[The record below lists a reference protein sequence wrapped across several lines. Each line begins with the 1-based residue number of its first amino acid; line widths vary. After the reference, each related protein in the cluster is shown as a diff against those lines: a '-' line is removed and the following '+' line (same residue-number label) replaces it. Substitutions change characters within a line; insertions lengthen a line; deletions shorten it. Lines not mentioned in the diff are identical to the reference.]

1 MSEFYYASP
10 NDSQRRSSRRS
21 LAGRLFDF
29 VMVIISIVVMVVVLL
44 SYLAP
49 IVSPHRMWILS
60 LLGLGAP
67 FSYAAM
73 VLLILYWVI
82 RWRWKYA
89 LPLILVALLGV
100 GKVSR
105 YYRITPVQDHAAQVD
120 PSKLS
125 EKELRK
131 WEEERRRAERGT
143 FLVMTYNI
151 GNFKPYY
158 GIDQNPQ
165 HAVATGAAVIDSLS
179 PDIICLQEF
188 QSTPACPREM
198 FDTMLTSRNYRGL
211 VSLRLTTHPKQ
222 GHGVGNAIYTRYK
235 IVRSGV
241 IDNATELDSTACI
254 AQWADLMI
262 GDDTVRVINNHL
274 RTTMITYDDQEYL
287 VSGDFIEDGS
297 GEREGK
303 LRSIAD
309 RFQLNSQIRADQAD
323 TISRFVAAS
332 PYRVIVCGDFN
343 DGAMSY
349 AYRKIGRN
357 LDDTFVEAARGKT
370 NTYRGFFNLLRI
382 DFIMVDPR
390 LEVVSYSSPRMG
402 VSDHYPVLSRLKFR
416 RD

>member
-1 MSEFYYASP
+1 MSDYYYSSP
-10 NDSQRRSSRRS
+10 HESSTGRKSRRRS
-21 LAGRLFDF
+21 LSGRLFDF
-29 VMVIISIVVMVVVLL
+29 VMVIISIVVSILVLL
-44 SYLAP
+44 TLLAP
-49 IVSPHRMWILS
+49 VVNPHRMWILS

-67 FSYAAM
+67 LIYAT
-73 VLLILYWVI
+73 LIILILYWII
-82 RWRWKYA
+82 RWRWKYIVPMA
-89 LPLILVALLGV
+89 LVALLGV

-105 YYRITPVQDHAAQVD
+105 YYRITPVQDHSAQQT
-120 PSKLS
+120 PA
-125 EKELRK
+125 
-131 WEEERRRAERGT
+131 ERQRAERGT
-143 FLVMTYNI
+143 FSVMTYNI
-151 GNFKPYY
+151 GNFKPYF
-158 GIDQNPQ
+158 GIDKDPVR
-165 HAVATGAAVIDSLS
+165 AVATGAEVIDSLS

-198 FDTMLTSRNYRGL
+198 FDTLLKSRKYRGV

-262 GDDTVRVINNHL
+262 GDDTVRVVNNHL
-274 RTTMITYDDQEYL
+274 RTTMITQNDQEYL

-297 GEREGK
+297 MEREDK

-323 TISRFVAAS
+323 TISRFVASS

-349 AYRKIGRN
+349 AYRRIGRKM
-357 LDDTFVEAARGKT
+357 DDTFVEAARGKT

-382 DFIMVDPR
+382 DFIFVDR
-390 LEVVSYSSPRMG
+390 RFEVLSYSSPRLG
-402 VSDHYPVLSRLKFR
+402 VSDHYPVVSRLKIR

>member
-1 MSEFYYASP
+1 MSDYYYSSP
-10 NDSQRRSSRRS
+10 HESSTGRKNRRRS
-21 LAGRLFDF
+21 LSGRLFDF
-29 VMVIISIVVMVVVLL
+29 VMVIISIVVSVLVLL
-44 SYLAP
+44 TLLAP
-49 IVSPHRMWILS
+49 VVNPHRMWILS
-60 LLGLGAP
+60 LLALGAP
-67 FSYAAM
+67 LIYATLI
-73 VLLILYWVI
+73 LLILYWII
-82 RWRWKYA
+82 RWRWKYIVPMA
-89 LPLILVALLGV
+89 LVALLGV

-105 YYRITPVQDHAAQVD
+105 YYRITPVQDHSAQQTAA
-120 PSKLS
+120 
-125 EKELRK
+125 
-131 WEEERRRAERGT
+131 ERQRAERGT
-143 FLVMTYNI
+143 FSVMTYNI
-151 GNFKPYY
+151 GNFKPYF
-158 GIDQNPQ
+158 GIDKDPVR
-165 HAVATGAAVIDSLS
+165 AVATGAEVIDSLS

-198 FDTMLTSRNYRGL
+198 FDTLLTSRKYRGV

-262 GDDTVRVINNHL
+262 GDDTVRVVNNHL
-274 RTTMITYDDQEYL
+274 RTTMITQNDQEYL

-297 GEREGK
+297 MEREDK

-349 AYRKIGRN
+349 TYRRIGRKM
-357 LDDTFVEAARGKT
+357 DDTFVEAARGKT

-382 DFIMVDPR
+382 DFIFVDR
-390 LEVVSYSSPRMG
+390 RFEVLSYSSPRLG
-402 VSDHYPVLSRLKFR
+402 VSDHYPVVSRLKIR

>member
-1 MSEFYYASP
+1 MSDYYYSSP
-10 NDSQRRSSRRS
+10 HESSTGRKNRRRS
-21 LAGRLFDF
+21 LSGRLFDF
-29 VMVIISIVVMVVVLL
+29 VMVIISIVVSVLVLL
-44 SYLAP
+44 TLLAP
-49 IVSPHRMWILS
+49 VVNPHRMWILS
-60 LLGLGAP
+60 LLALGAP
-67 FSYAAM
+67 LIYATLI
-73 VLLILYWVI
+73 LLILYWII
-82 RWRWKYA
+82 RWRWKYIVPMA
-89 LPLILVALLGV
+89 LVALLGV

-105 YYRITPVQDHAAQVD
+105 YYRITPVQDHSAQQTAA
-120 PSKLS
+120 
-125 EKELRK
+125 
-131 WEEERRRAERGT
+131 ERQRAERGT
-143 FLVMTYNI
+143 FSVMTYNI
-151 GNFKPYY
+151 GNFKPYF
-158 GIDQNPQ
+158 GIDKDPVR
-165 HAVATGAAVIDSLS
+165 AVATGAEVIDSLA

-198 FDTMLTSRNYRGL
+198 FDTLLTSRKYRGV

-235 IVRSGV
+235 IIRSGV
-241 IDNATELDSTACI
+241 INNATELDSTACI

-262 GDDTVRVINNHL
+262 GDDTVRVVNNHL
-274 RTTMITYDDQEYL
+274 RTTMITQNDQEYL

-297 GEREGK
+297 MEREDK

-349 AYRKIGRN
+349 TYRRIGRKM
-357 LDDTFVEAARGKT
+357 DDTFVEAARGKT

-382 DFIMVDPR
+382 DFIFVDR
-390 LEVVSYSSPRMG
+390 RFEVLSYSSPRLG
-402 VSDHYPVLSRLKFR
+402 VSDHYPVVSRLKIR

>member
-1 MSEFYYASP
+1 MSDYYYSSP
-10 NDSQRRSSRRS
+10 HESSTGRKNRRRS
-21 LAGRLFDF
+21 LSGRLFDF
-29 VMVIISIVVMVVVLL
+29 VMVIISIVVSVLVLL
-44 SYLAP
+44 TLLAP
-49 IVSPHRMWILS
+49 VVNPHRMWILS
-60 LLGLGAP
+60 LLALGAP
-67 FSYAAM
+67 LIYATLI
-73 VLLILYWVI
+73 LLILYWII
-82 RWRWKYA
+82 RWRWKYIVPMA
-89 LPLILVALLGV
+89 LVALLGV

-105 YYRITPVQDHAAQVD
+105 YYRITPVQDHSAQQT
-120 PSKLS
+120 PA
-125 EKELRK
+125 
-131 WEEERRRAERGT
+131 ERQRAERGT
-143 FLVMTYNI
+143 FSVMTYNI
-151 GNFKPYY
+151 GNFKPYF
-158 GIDQNPQ
+158 GIDKDPVR
-165 HAVATGAAVIDSLS
+165 AVATGAEVIDSLA

-198 FDTMLTSRNYRGL
+198 FDTLLTSRKYRGV

-235 IVRSGV
+235 IIRSGV

-262 GDDTVRVINNHL
+262 GDDTVRVVNNHL
-274 RTTMITYDDQEYL
+274 RTTMITQNDQEYL

-297 GEREGK
+297 MEREDK

-349 AYRKIGRN
+349 TYRRIGRKM
-357 LDDTFVEAARGKT
+357 DDTFVEAARGKT

-382 DFIMVDPR
+382 DFIFVDR
-390 LEVVSYSSPRMG
+390 RFEVLSYSSPRLG
-402 VSDHYPVLSRLKFR
+402 VSDHYPVVSRLKIR

>member
-1 MSEFYYASP
+1 MSDYYYSSP
-10 NDSQRRSSRRS
+10 HESSTGRKSRRRS
-21 LAGRLFDF
+21 LSGRLFDF
-29 VMVIISIVVMVVVLL
+29 VMVIISIVVSILVLL
-44 SYLAP
+44 TLLAP
-49 IVSPHRMWILS
+49 VVNPHRMWILS

-67 FSYAAM
+67 LIYAT
-73 VLLILYWVI
+73 LIILILYWII
-82 RWRWKYA
+82 RWRWKYIVPMA
-89 LPLILVALLGV
+89 LVALLGV

-105 YYRITPVQDHAAQVD
+105 YYRITPVQDHSAQQT
-120 PSKLS
+120 PA
-125 EKELRK
+125 
-131 WEEERRRAERGT
+131 ERQRAERGT
-143 FLVMTYNI
+143 FSVMTYNI
-151 GNFKPYY
+151 GNFKPYF
-158 GIDQNPQ
+158 GIDKDPVR
-165 HAVATGAAVIDSLS
+165 AVATGAEVIDSLA

-198 FDTMLTSRNYRGL
+198 FDTLLTSRKYRGV

-235 IVRSGV
+235 IIRSGV

-262 GDDTVRVINNHL
+262 GDDTVRVVNNHL
-274 RTTMITYDDQEYL
+274 RTTMITQNDQEYL

-297 GEREGK
+297 MEREDK

-323 TISRFVAAS
+323 TISRFVASS

-349 AYRKIGRN
+349 AYRRIGRKM
-357 LDDTFVEAARGKT
+357 DDTFVEAARGKT

-382 DFIMVDPR
+382 DFIFVDR
-390 LEVVSYSSPRMG
+390 RFEVLSYSSPRLG
-402 VSDHYPVLSRLKFR
+402 VSDHYPVVSRLKIR

>member
-1 MSEFYYASP
+1 MSDYYYSSP
-10 NDSQRRSSRRS
+10 HESSTGRKNRRRS
-21 LAGRLFDF
+21 LSGRLFDF
-29 VMVIISIVVMVVVLL
+29 VMVIISIVVSVLVLL
-44 SYLAP
+44 TLLAP
-49 IVSPHRMWILS
+49 VVNPHRMWILS
-60 LLGLGAP
+60 LLALGAP
-67 FSYAAM
+67 LIYATLI
-73 VLLILYWVI
+73 LLILYWVI
-82 RWRWKYA
+82 RWRWKYIVPMA
-89 LPLILVALLGV
+89 LVALLGV

-105 YYRITPVQDHAAQVD
+105 YYRITPVQDHSAQQTAA
-120 PSKLS
+120 
-125 EKELRK
+125 
-131 WEEERRRAERGT
+131 ERQRAERGT
-143 FLVMTYNI
+143 FSVMTYNI
-151 GNFKPYY
+151 GNFKPYF
-158 GIDQNPQ
+158 GIDKDPVR
-165 HAVATGAAVIDSLS
+165 AVAKGAEVIDSLA

-198 FDTMLTSRNYRGL
+198 FDTLLTSRKYRGV

-241 IDNATELDSTACI
+241 INNATELDSTACI

-262 GDDTVRVINNHL
+262 GDDTVRVVNNHL
-274 RTTMITYDDQEYL
+274 RTTMITQNDQEYL

-297 GEREGK
+297 MEREDK

-349 AYRKIGRN
+349 TYRRIGRKM
-357 LDDTFVEAARGKT
+357 DDTFVEAARGKT

-382 DFIMVDPR
+382 DFIFVDR
-390 LEVVSYSSPRMG
+390 RFEVLSYSSPRLG
-402 VSDHYPVLSRLKFR
+402 VSDHYPVVSRLKIR

>member
-1 MSEFYYASP
+1 MSDYYYSSP
-10 NDSQRRSSRRS
+10 HESSTGRKSRRRS
-21 LAGRLFDF
+21 LSGRLFDF
-29 VMVIISIVVMVVVLL
+29 VMVIISIVVSILVLL
-44 SYLAP
+44 TLLAP
-49 IVSPHRMWILS
+49 VVNPHRMWILS

-67 FSYAAM
+67 LIYAT
-73 VLLILYWVI
+73 LIILILYWII
-82 RWRWKYA
+82 RWRWKYIVPMA
-89 LPLILVALLGV
+89 LVALLGV

-105 YYRITPVQDHAAQVD
+105 YYRITPVQDHSAQQT
-120 PSKLS
+120 PA
-125 EKELRK
+125 
-131 WEEERRRAERGT
+131 ERQRAERGT
-143 FLVMTYNI
+143 FSVMTYNI
-151 GNFKPYY
+151 GNFKPYF
-158 GIDQNPQ
+158 GIDKDPVR
-165 HAVATGAAVIDSLS
+165 AVATGAEVIDSLA

-198 FDTMLTSRNYRGL
+198 FDTLLKSRKYRGV

-262 GDDTVRVINNHL
+262 GDDTVRVVNNHL
-274 RTTMITYDDQEYL
+274 RTTMITQNDQEYL

-297 GEREGK
+297 MEREDK

-323 TISRFVAAS
+323 TISRFVASS

-349 AYRKIGRN
+349 AYRRIGRKM
-357 LDDTFVEAARGKT
+357 DDTFVEAARGKT

-382 DFIMVDPR
+382 DFIFVDR
-390 LEVVSYSSPRMG
+390 RFEVLSYSSPRLG
-402 VSDHYPVLSRLKFR
+402 VSDHYPVVSRLKIR

>member
-1 MSEFYYASP
+1 MSDYYYSSP
-10 NDSQRRSSRRS
+10 HESSTGRKNRRRS
-21 LAGRLFDF
+21 LSGRLFDF
-29 VMVIISIVVMVVVLL
+29 VMVIISIVVSVLVLL
-44 SYLAP
+44 TLLAP
-49 IVSPHRMWILS
+49 VVNPHRMWILS
-60 LLGLGAP
+60 LLALGAP
-67 FSYAAM
+67 LIYATLI
-73 VLLILYWVI
+73 LLILYWII
-82 RWRWKYA
+82 RWRWKYIVPMA
-89 LPLILVALLGV
+89 LVALLGV

-105 YYRITPVQDHAAQVD
+105 YYRITPVQDHSAQQTAA
-120 PSKLS
+120 
-125 EKELRK
+125 
-131 WEEERRRAERGT
+131 ERQRAERGT
-143 FLVMTYNI
+143 FSVMTYNI
-151 GNFKPYY
+151 GNFKPYF
-158 GIDQNPQ
+158 GIDKDPVR
-165 HAVATGAAVIDSLS
+165 AVATGAEVIDSLA

-198 FDTMLTSRNYRGL
+198 FDTLLTSRKYRGV

-241 IDNATELDSTACI
+241 INNATELDSTACI

-262 GDDTVRVINNHL
+262 GDDTVRVVNNHL
-274 RTTMITYDDQEYL
+274 RTTMITQNDQEYL

-297 GEREGK
+297 MEREDK

-349 AYRKIGRN
+349 TYRRIGRKM
-357 LDDTFVEAARGKT
+357 DDTFVEAARGKT

-382 DFIMVDPR
+382 DFIFVDR
-390 LEVVSYSSPRMG
+390 RFEVLSYSSPRLG
-402 VSDHYPVLSRLKFR
+402 VSDHYPVVSRLKIR

>member
-1 MSEFYYASP
+1 MSDYYYSSP
-10 NDSQRRSSRRS
+10 HESSTGRKNRRRS
-21 LAGRLFDF
+21 LSGRLFDF
-29 VMVIISIVVMVVVLL
+29 VMVIISIVVSVLVLL
-44 SYLAP
+44 TLLAP
-49 IVSPHRMWILS
+49 VVNPHRMWILS
-60 LLGLGAP
+60 LLALGAP
-67 FSYAAM
+67 LIYATLI
-73 VLLILYWVI
+73 LLILYWII
-82 RWRWKYA
+82 RWRWKYIVPMA
-89 LPLILVALLGV
+89 LVALLGV

-105 YYRITPVQDHAAQVD
+105 YYRITPVQDHSAQQT
-120 PSKLS
+120 PA
-125 EKELRK
+125 
-131 WEEERRRAERGT
+131 ERQRAERGT
-143 FLVMTYNI
+143 FSVMTYNI
-151 GNFKPYY
+151 GNFKPYF
-158 GIDQNPQ
+158 GIDKDPVR
-165 HAVATGAAVIDSLS
+165 AVATGAEVIDSLA

-198 FDTMLTSRNYRGL
+198 FDTLLTSRKYRGV

-235 IVRSGV
+235 IIRSGV
-241 IDNATELDSTACI
+241 INNATELDSTACI

-262 GDDTVRVINNHL
+262 GDDTVRVVNNHL
-274 RTTMITYDDQEYL
+274 RTTMITQNDQEYL

-297 GEREGK
+297 MEREDK

-349 AYRKIGRN
+349 TYRRIGRKM
-357 LDDTFVEAARGKT
+357 DDTFVEAARGKT

-382 DFIMVDPR
+382 DFIFVDR
-390 LEVVSYSSPRMG
+390 RFEVLSYSSPRLG
-402 VSDHYPVLSRLKFR
+402 VSDHYPVVSRLKIR

>member
-1 MSEFYYASP
+1 MSDYYYSSP
-10 NDSQRRSSRRS
+10 HESSTGRKNRRRS
-21 LAGRLFDF
+21 LSGRLFDF
-29 VMVIISIVVMVVVLL
+29 VMVIISIVVSVLVLL
-44 SYLAP
+44 TLLAP
-49 IVSPHRMWILS
+49 VVNPHRMWILS
-60 LLGLGAP
+60 LLALGAP
-67 FSYAAM
+67 LIYATLI
-73 VLLILYWVI
+73 LLILYWII
-82 RWRWKYA
+82 RWRWKYIVPMA
-89 LPLILVALLGV
+89 LVALLGV

-105 YYRITPVQDHAAQVD
+105 YYRITPVQDHSAQQTAA
-120 PSKLS
+120 
-125 EKELRK
+125 
-131 WEEERRRAERGT
+131 ERQRAERGT
-143 FLVMTYNI
+143 FSVMTYNI
-151 GNFKPYY
+151 GNFKPYF
-158 GIDQNPQ
+158 GIDKDPVR
-165 HAVATGAAVIDSLS
+165 AVATGAEVIDSLA

-198 FDTMLTSRNYRGL
+198 FDTLLTSRKYRGV

-235 IVRSGV
+235 IIRSGV

-262 GDDTVRVINNHL
+262 GDDTVRVVNNHL
-274 RTTMITYDDQEYL
+274 RTTMITQNDQEYL

-297 GEREGK
+297 MEREDK

-349 AYRKIGRN
+349 TYRRIGRKM
-357 LDDTFVEAARGKT
+357 DDTFVEAARGKT

-382 DFIMVDPR
+382 DFIFVDR
-390 LEVVSYSSPRMG
+390 RFEVLSYSSPRLG
-402 VSDHYPVLSRLKFR
+402 VSDHYPVVSRLKIR

>member
-1 MSEFYYASP
+1 MSDYYYSSP
-10 NDSQRRSSRRS
+10 HESSTGRKNRRRS
-21 LAGRLFDF
+21 LSGRLFDF
-29 VMVIISIVVMVVVLL
+29 VMVIISIVVSVLVLL
-44 SYLAP
+44 TLLAP
-49 IVSPHRMWILS
+49 VVNPHRMWILS
-60 LLGLGAP
+60 LLALGAP
-67 FSYAAM
+67 LIYATLI
-73 VLLILYWVI
+73 LLILYWII
-82 RWRWKYA
+82 RWRWKYIVPMA
-89 LPLILVALLGV
+89 LVALLGV

-105 YYRITPVQDHAAQVD
+105 YYRITPVQDHSAQQTAA
-120 PSKLS
+120 
-125 EKELRK
+125 
-131 WEEERRRAERGT
+131 ERQRAERGT
-143 FLVMTYNI
+143 FSVMTYNI
-151 GNFKPYY
+151 GNFKPYF
-158 GIDQNPQ
+158 GIDKDPVR
-165 HAVATGAAVIDSLS
+165 AVATGAELIDSLA

-198 FDTMLTSRNYRGL
+198 FDTLLTSRKYRGV

-235 IVRSGV
+235 IIRSGV

-262 GDDTVRVINNHL
+262 GDDTVRVVNNHL
-274 RTTMITYDDQEYL
+274 RTTMITQNDQEYL

-297 GEREGK
+297 MEREDK

-349 AYRKIGRN
+349 TYRRIGRKM
-357 LDDTFVEAARGKT
+357 DDTFVEAARGKT

-382 DFIMVDPR
+382 DFIFVDR
-390 LEVVSYSSPRMG
+390 RFEVLSYSSPRLG
-402 VSDHYPVLSRLKFR
+402 VSDHYPVVSRLKIR

>member
-1 MSEFYYASP
+1 MSDYYYSSP
-10 NDSQRRSSRRS
+10 HESSTGRKSRRRS
-21 LAGRLFDF
+21 LSGRLFDF
-29 VMVIISIVVMVVVLL
+29 VMVIISIVVSILVLL
-44 SYLAP
+44 TLLAP
-49 IVSPHRMWILS
+49 VVNPHRMWILS

-67 FSYAAM
+67 LIYAT
-73 VLLILYWVI
+73 LIILILYWII
-82 RWRWKYA
+82 RWRWKYIVPMA
-89 LPLILVALLGV
+89 LVALLGV

-105 YYRITPVQDHAAQVD
+105 YYRITPVQDHSAQQT
-120 PSKLS
+120 PA
-125 EKELRK
+125 
-131 WEEERRRAERGT
+131 ERQRAERGT
-143 FLVMTYNI
+143 FSVMTYNI
-151 GNFKPYY
+151 GNFKPYF
-158 GIDQNPQ
+158 GIDKDPVR
-165 HAVATGAAVIDSLS
+165 AVATGAEVIDSLA

-198 FDTMLTSRNYRGL
+198 FDTMLTSRKYRGV

-235 IVRSGV
+235 IIRSGV

-262 GDDTVRVINNHL
+262 GDDTVRVVNNHL
-274 RTTMITYDDQEYL
+274 RTTMITQNDQEYL

-297 GEREGK
+297 MEREDK

-349 AYRKIGRN
+349 AYRKIGRKM
-357 LDDTFVEAARGKT
+357 DDTFVEAARGKT

-382 DFIMVDPR
+382 DFIFVDR
-390 LEVVSYSSPRMG
+390 RFEVLSYSSPRLG
-402 VSDHYPVLSRLKFR
+402 VSDHYPVVSRLKIR

>member
-1 MSEFYYASP
+1 MSDYYYSSP
-10 NDSQRRSSRRS
+10 HESSTGRKNRRRS
-21 LAGRLFDF
+21 LSGRLFDF
-29 VMVIISIVVMVVVLL
+29 VMVIISIVVSVLVLL
-44 SYLAP
+44 TLLAP
-49 IVSPHRMWILS
+49 VVNPHRMWILS

-67 FSYAAM
+67 LTYA
-73 VLLILYWVI
+73 VLIILILYWVI
-82 RWRWKYA
+82 RWRWKYIVPMA
-89 LPLILVALLGV
+89 LVALLGV

-105 YYRITPVQDHAAQVD
+105 YYRITPVQDHSAQQTAA
-120 PSKLS
+120 
-125 EKELRK
+125 
-131 WEEERRRAERGT
+131 ERQRAERGT
-143 FLVMTYNI
+143 FSVMTYNI
-151 GNFKPYY
+151 GNFKPYF
-158 GIDQNPQ
+158 GIDKDPVR
-165 HAVATGAAVIDSLS
+165 AVATGAEVIDSLS

-198 FDTMLTSRNYRGL
+198 FDTLLTSRKYRGV

-241 IDNATELDSTACI
+241 INNATELDSTACI

-262 GDDTVRVINNHL
+262 GDDTVRVVNNHL
-274 RTTMITYDDQEYL
+274 RTTMITQNDQEYL

-297 GEREGK
+297 MEREDK

-349 AYRKIGRN
+349 TYRRIGRKM
-357 LDDTFVEAARGKT
+357 DDTFVEAARGKT

-382 DFIMVDPR
+382 DFIFVDR
-390 LEVVSYSSPRMG
+390 RFEVLSYSSPRLG
-402 VSDHYPVLSRLKFR
+402 VSDHYPVVSRLKIR

>member
-1 MSEFYYASP
+1 MSDYYYSSP
-10 NDSQRRSSRRS
+10 HESSTGRKNRRRS
-21 LAGRLFDF
+21 LSGRLFDF
-29 VMVIISIVVMVVVLL
+29 VMVIISIVVSVLVLL
-44 SYLAP
+44 TLLAP
-49 IVSPHRMWILS
+49 VVNPHRMWILS
-60 LLGLGAP
+60 LLALGAP
-67 FSYAAM
+67 LIYATLI
-73 VLLILYWVI
+73 LLILYWII
-82 RWRWKYA
+82 RWRWKYIVPMA
-89 LPLILVALLGV
+89 LVALLGV

-105 YYRITPVQDHAAQVD
+105 YYRITPVQDHSAQQTAA
-120 PSKLS
+120 
-125 EKELRK
+125 
-131 WEEERRRAERGT
+131 ERQRAERGT
-143 FLVMTYNI
+143 FSVMTYNI
-151 GNFKPYY
+151 GNFKPYF
-158 GIDQNPQ
+158 GIDKDPVR
-165 HAVATGAAVIDSLS
+165 AVATGAEVIDSLA

-198 FDTMLTSRNYRGL
+198 FDTLLTSRKYRGV

-235 IVRSGV
+235 IIRSGV

-262 GDDTVRVINNHL
+262 GDDTVRVVNNHL
-274 RTTMITYDDQEYL
+274 RTTMITQNDQEYL

-297 GEREGK
+297 MEREDK

-323 TISRFVAAS
+323 RISRFVAAS

-349 AYRKIGRN
+349 TYRRIGRKM
-357 LDDTFVEAARGKT
+357 DDTFVEAARGKI

-382 DFIMVDPR
+382 DFIFVDR
-390 LEVVSYSSPRMG
+390 RFEVLSYSSPRLG
-402 VSDHYPVLSRLKFR
+402 VSDHYPVVSRLKIR

>member
-1 MSEFYYASP
+1 MSDYYYSSP
-10 NDSQRRSSRRS
+10 HESSTGRKNRRRS
-21 LAGRLFDF
+21 LSGRLFDF
-29 VMVIISIVVMVVVLL
+29 VMVIISIVVSVLVLL
-44 SYLAP
+44 TLLAP
-49 IVSPHRMWILS
+49 VVNPHRMWILS
-60 LLGLGAP
+60 LLALGAP
-67 FSYAAM
+67 LIYATLI
-73 VLLILYWVI
+73 LLILYWVI
-82 RWRWKYA
+82 RWRWKYIVPMA
-89 LPLILVALLGV
+89 LVALLGV

-105 YYRITPVQDHAAQVD
+105 YYRITPVQDHSAQQTAA
-120 PSKLS
+120 
-125 EKELRK
+125 
-131 WEEERRRAERGT
+131 ERQRAERGT
-143 FLVMTYNI
+143 FSVMTYNI
-151 GNFKPYY
+151 GNFKPYF
-158 GIDQNPQ
+158 GIDKDPVR
-165 HAVATGAAVIDSLS
+165 AVATGAEVIDSLA

-198 FDTMLTSRNYRGL
+198 FDTLLTSRKYRGV

-235 IVRSGV
+235 IIRSGV
-241 IDNATELDSTACI
+241 INNATELDSTACI

-262 GDDTVRVINNHL
+262 GDDTVRVVNNHL
-274 RTTMITYDDQEYL
+274 RTTMITQNDQEYL

-297 GEREGK
+297 MEREDK

-349 AYRKIGRN
+349 TYRRIGRKM
-357 LDDTFVEAARGKT
+357 DDTFVEAARGKT

-382 DFIMVDPR
+382 DFIFVDR
-390 LEVVSYSSPRMG
+390 RFEVLSYSSPRLG
-402 VSDHYPVLSRLKFR
+402 VSDHYPVVSRLKIR

>member
-1 MSEFYYASP
+1 MSDYYYSSP
-10 NDSQRRSSRRS
+10 HESSTGRKNRRRS
-21 LAGRLFDF
+21 LSGRLFDF
-29 VMVIISIVVMVVVLL
+29 VMVIISIVVSVLVLL
-44 SYLAP
+44 TLLAP
-49 IVSPHRMWILS
+49 VVNPHRMWILS
-60 LLGLGAP
+60 LLALGAP
-67 FSYAAM
+67 LIYATLI
-73 VLLILYWVI
+73 LLILYWII
-82 RWRWKYA
+82 RWRWKYIVPMA
-89 LPLILVALLGV
+89 LVALLGV

-105 YYRITPVQDHAAQVD
+105 YYRITPVQDHSAQQTAA
-120 PSKLS
+120 
-125 EKELRK
+125 
-131 WEEERRRAERGT
+131 ERQRAERGT
-143 FLVMTYNI
+143 FSVMTYNI
-151 GNFKPYY
+151 GNFKPYF
-158 GIDQNPQ
+158 GIDKDPVR
-165 HAVATGAAVIDSLS
+165 AVATGAEVIDSLA

-198 FDTMLTSRNYRGL
+198 FDTLLTSRKYRGV

-235 IVRSGV
+235 IIRSGV

-262 GDDTVRVINNHL
+262 GDDTVRVVNNHL
-274 RTTMITYDDQEYL
+274 RTTMITQNDQEYL

-297 GEREGK
+297 MEREDK

-323 TISRFVAAS
+323 RISRFVAAS

-349 AYRKIGRN
+349 TYRRIGRKM
-357 LDDTFVEAARGKT
+357 DDTFVEAARGKT

-382 DFIMVDPR
+382 DFIFVDR
-390 LEVVSYSSPRMG
+390 RFEVLSYSSPRLG
-402 VSDHYPVLSRLKFR
+402 VSDHYPVVSRLKIR

>member
-1 MSEFYYASP
+1 MSDYYYSSP
-10 NDSQRRSSRRS
+10 HESSTGRKNRRRS
-21 LAGRLFDF
+21 LSGRLFDF
-29 VMVIISIVVMVVVLL
+29 VMVIISIVVSVLVL
-44 SYLAP
+44 MTLLAP
-49 IVSPHRMWILS
+49 VVNPHRMWILS
-60 LLGLGAP
+60 LLALGAP
-67 FSYAAM
+67 LIYATLI
-73 VLLILYWVI
+73 LLILYWII
-82 RWRWKYA
+82 RWRWKYIVPMA
-89 LPLILVALLGV
+89 LVALLGV

-105 YYRITPVQDHAAQVD
+105 YYRITPVQDHSAQQT
-120 PSKLS
+120 PA
-125 EKELRK
+125 
-131 WEEERRRAERGT
+131 ERQRAERGT
-143 FLVMTYNI
+143 FSVMTYNI
-151 GNFKPYY
+151 GNFKPYF
-158 GIDQNPQ
+158 GIDKDPVR
-165 HAVATGAAVIDSLS
+165 AVATGAEVIDSLA

-198 FDTMLTSRNYRGL
+198 FDTLLTSRKYRGV

-235 IVRSGV
+235 IIRSGV

-262 GDDTVRVINNHL
+262 GDDTVRVVNNHL
-274 RTTMITYDDQEYL
+274 RTTMITQNDQEYL

-297 GEREGK
+297 MEREDK

-349 AYRKIGRN
+349 AYRRIGRKM
-357 LDDTFVEAARGKT
+357 DDTFVEAARGKT

-382 DFIMVDPR
+382 DFIFVDR
-390 LEVVSYSSPRMG
+390 RFEVLSYSSPRLG
-402 VSDHYPVLSRLKFR
+402 VSDHYPVVSRLKIR

>member
-1 MSEFYYASP
+1 MSDYYYSSP
-10 NDSQRRSSRRS
+10 HESSTGRKNRRRS
-21 LAGRLFDF
+21 LSGRLFDF
-29 VMVIISIVVMVVVLL
+29 VMVIISIVVSVLVLL
-44 SYLAP
+44 TLLAP
-49 IVSPHRMWILS
+49 VVNPHRMWILS
-60 LLGLGAP
+60 LLALGAP
-67 FSYAAM
+67 LIYATLL
-73 VLLILYWVI
+73 LLILYWII
-82 RWRWKYA
+82 RWRWKYIVPMA
-89 LPLILVALLGV
+89 LVALLGV

-105 YYRITPVQDHAAQVD
+105 YYRITPVQDHSAQQTAA
-120 PSKLS
+120 
-125 EKELRK
+125 
-131 WEEERRRAERGT
+131 ERQRAERGT
-143 FLVMTYNI
+143 FSVMTYNI
-151 GNFKPYY
+151 GNFKPYF
-158 GIDQNPQ
+158 GIDKDPVR
-165 HAVATGAAVIDSLS
+165 AVATGAEVIDSLA

-198 FDTMLTSRNYRGL
+198 FDTLLTSRKYRGV

-235 IVRSGV
+235 IIRSGV

-262 GDDTVRVINNHL
+262 GDDTVRVVNNHL
-274 RTTMITYDDQEYL
+274 RTTMITQNDQEYL

-297 GEREGK
+297 MEREDK

-349 AYRKIGRN
+349 TYRRIGRKM
-357 LDDTFVEAARGKT
+357 DDTFVEAARGKT

-382 DFIMVDPR
+382 DFIFVDR
-390 LEVVSYSSPRMG
+390 RFEVLSYSSPRLG
-402 VSDHYPVLSRLKFR
+402 VSDHYPVVSRLKIR

>member
-1 MSEFYYASP
+1 MSDYYYASP
-10 NDSQRRSSRRS
+10 NDPERRSKRHS

-29 VMVIISIVVMVVVLL
+29 VMVIVSIVLMLL
-44 SYLAP
+44 TLLALLAP
-49 IVSPHRMWILS
+49 VVSPHRMWILS

-67 FSYAAM
+67 
-73 VLLILYWVI
+73 LLYVALVVMILYWVI

-89 LPLILVALLGV
+89 VPMIIVALLGV
-100 GKVSR
+100 GKISR
-105 YYRITPVQDHAAQVD
+105 YYRITPVQDHSSQMK
-120 PSKLS
+120 P
-125 EKELRK
+125 
-131 WEEERRRAERGT
+131 EERQRSERGT
-143 FLVMTYNI
+143 FTVMTYNI

-158 GIDQNPQ
+158 GVDQDPQ
-165 HAVATGAAVIDSLS
+165 HAVATGAAVIDSLA
-179 PDIICLQEF
+179 PDIVCLQEF

-198 FDTMLTSRNYRGL
+198 FDTMLTARKYRGQ

-254 AQWADLMI
+254 AQWADLLI
-262 GDDTVRVINNHL
+262 GDDTVRVVNNHL
-274 RTTMITYDDQEYL
+274 RTTMITQNDQEYL

-349 AYRKIGRN
+349 AYRRIGRR
-357 LDDTFVEAARGKT
+357 LDDTFVEAARGMT

-382 DFIMVDPR
+382 DFIMVDRRFEVLSYESPR
-390 LEVVSYSSPRMG
+390 LG
-402 VSDHYPVLSRLKFR
+402 VSDHYPVISRLKIR

>member
-1 MSEFYYASP
+1 MSDYYYSSP
-10 NDSQRRSSRRS
+10 HESSTGRKSRRRS
-21 LAGRLFDF
+21 LSGRLFDF
-29 VMVIISIVVMVVVLL
+29 VMVIISIVVSILVLL
-44 SYLAP
+44 TLLAP
-49 IVSPHRMWILS
+49 VVNPHRMWILS

-67 FSYAAM
+67 LIYAT
-73 VLLILYWVI
+73 LIILILYWII
-82 RWRWKYA
+82 RWRWKYIVPMA
-89 LPLILVALLGV
+89 LVALLGV

-105 YYRITPVQDHAAQVD
+105 YYRITPVQDHSAQQT
-120 PSKLS
+120 PA
-125 EKELRK
+125 
-131 WEEERRRAERGT
+131 ERQRAERGT
-143 FLVMTYNI
+143 FSVMTYNI
-151 GNFKPYY
+151 GNFKPYF
-158 GIDQNPQ
+158 GIDKDPVR
-165 HAVATGAAVIDSLS
+165 AVATGAEVIDSLS

-198 FDTMLTSRNYRGL
+198 FDTMLTSRKYRGV

-235 IVRSGV
+235 IIRSGV

-262 GDDTVRVINNHL
+262 GDDTVRVVNNHL
-274 RTTMITYDDQEYL
+274 RTTMITQNDQEYL

-297 GEREGK
+297 MEREDK

-349 AYRKIGRN
+349 AYRKIGRKM
-357 LDDTFVEAARGKT
+357 DDTFVEAARGKT

-382 DFIMVDPR
+382 DFIFVDR
-390 LEVVSYSSPRMG
+390 RFEVLSYSSPRLG
-402 VSDHYPVLSRLKFR
+402 VSDHYPVVSRLKIR

>member
-1 MSEFYYASP
+1 MSDYYYSSP
-10 NDSQRRSSRRS
+10 HESSTGRKNRRRS
-21 LAGRLFDF
+21 LSGRLFDF
-29 VMVIISIVVMVVVLL
+29 VMVIISIVVSVLVLL
-44 SYLAP
+44 TLLAP
-49 IVSPHRMWILS
+49 VVNPHRMWILS
-60 LLGLGAP
+60 LLALGAP
-67 FSYAAM
+67 LIYATLI
-73 VLLILYWVI
+73 LLILYWII
-82 RWRWKYA
+82 RWRWKYIVPMA
-89 LPLILVALLGV
+89 LVALLGV

-105 YYRITPVQDHAAQVD
+105 YYRITPVQDHSAQQTA
-120 PSKLS
+120 S
-125 EKELRK
+125 ERQ
-131 WEEERRRAERGT
+131 RAERGT
-143 FLVMTYNI
+143 FSVMTYNI
-151 GNFKPYY
+151 GNFKPYF
-158 GIDQNPQ
+158 GIDKDPVR
-165 HAVATGAAVIDSLS
+165 AVATGAEVIDSLA

-198 FDTMLTSRNYRGL
+198 FDTLLTSRKYRGV

-235 IVRSGV
+235 IIRSGV

-262 GDDTVRVINNHL
+262 GDDTVRVVNNHL
-274 RTTMITYDDQEYL
+274 RTTMITQNDQEYL

-297 GEREGK
+297 MEREDK

-349 AYRKIGRN
+349 TYRRIGRKM
-357 LDDTFVEAARGKT
+357 DDTFVEAARGKT

-382 DFIMVDPR
+382 DFIFVDR
-390 LEVVSYSSPRMG
+390 RFEVLSYSSPRLG
-402 VSDHYPVLSRLKFR
+402 VSDHYPVVSRLKIR

>member
-1 MSEFYYASP
+1 MSDYYYASP
-10 NDSQRRSSRRS
+10 SDSQRRSSRRS

-29 VMVIISIVVMVVVLL
+29 VMLIISIAVVVVVLL
-44 SYLAP
+44 TYLAP

-67 FSYAAM
+67 FSYSAL
-73 VLLILYWVI
+73 VLLILYWII
-82 RWRWKYA
+82 RWRWLYVV
-89 LPLILVALLGV
+89 PMILVALLGI

-105 YYRITPVQDHAAQVD
+105 YYRITPVRDYSAQHKPD
-120 PSKLS
+120 RSS
-125 EKELRK
+125 F
-131 WEEERRRAERGT
+131 T
-143 FLVMTYNI
+143 VMTYNI
-151 GNFKPYY
+151 GNFKPYF
-158 GIDQNPQ
+158 GDDQDPAN
-165 HAVATGAAVIDSLS
+165 AVAAGAEVIDSLS

-198 FDTMLTSRNYRGL
+198 FDTMLTSRRYRGL

-262 GDDTVRVINNHL
+262 GEDTVRVVNNHL

-297 GEREGK
+297 GERRGK

-309 RFQLNSQIRADQAD
+309 RFQLNSQIRADQSD

-349 AYRKIGRN
+349 TYRKIGRRLN
-357 LDDTFVEAARGKT
+357 DTFVEAARGKT

-382 DFIMVDPR
+382 DFIMTDR
-390 LEVVSYSSPRMG
+390 RFEVQSYSSPRLG
-402 VSDHYPVLSRLKFR
+402 VSDHYPVVSRLKIS

>member
-1 MSEFYYASP
+1 MPEYYYASP
-10 NDSQRRSSRRS
+10 NDSERRSHRRS
-21 LAGRLFDF
+21 FAGRLFDF
-29 VMVIISIVVMVVVLL
+29 VIVIISIVVMVVVLL

-49 IVSPHRMWILS
+49 VVSPHRMWILS

-67 FSYAAM
+67 FSYAVL

-89 LPLILVALLGV
+89 VPMILVALLGV

-105 YYRITPVQDHAAQVD
+105 YYRITPMRDYSAQHT
-120 PSKLS
+120 P
-125 EKELRK
+125 
-131 WEEERRRAERGT
+131 ERGSFT
-143 FLVMTYNI
+143 VMTYNI

-158 GIDQNPQ
+158 GIDQDPQ

-179 PDIICLQEF
+179 PDIVCLQEF

-198 FDTMLTSRNYRGL
+198 FDTMLTSRKYRGI

-262 GDDTVRVINNHL
+262 GDDTVRVVNNHL
-274 RTTMITYDDQEYL
+274 RTTMITHDDQEYL

-349 AYRKIGRN
+349 TYRTIGRR
-357 LDDTFVEAARGKT
+357 LDDTFVEAARGMT

-382 DFIMVDPR
+382 DFIMVDRGFEVQSYESPR
-390 LEVVSYSSPRMG
+390 LG
-402 VSDHYPVLSRLKFR
+402 VSDHYPVVSRLKIR

>member
-1 MSEFYYASP
+1 MSDYYYSSP
-10 NDSQRRSSRRS
+10 HESSTGRKNRRRS
-21 LAGRLFDF
+21 LSGRLFDF
-29 VMVIISIVVMVVVLL
+29 VMVIISIVVSELVLL
-44 SYLAP
+44 TLLAP
-49 IVSPHRMWILS
+49 VVNPHRMWILS

-67 FSYAAM
+67 LTYATLI
-73 VLLILYWVI
+73 LLILYWII
-82 RWRWKYA
+82 RWRWKYIVPMA
-89 LPLILVALLGV
+89 LVALLGV

-105 YYRITPVQDHAAQVD
+105 YYRITPVQDHSAQQT
-120 PSKLS
+120 PA
-125 EKELRK
+125 
-131 WEEERRRAERGT
+131 ERQRAERGT
-143 FLVMTYNI
+143 FSVMTYNI
-151 GNFKPYY
+151 GNFKPYF
-158 GIDQNPQ
+158 GIDKDPVR
-165 HAVATGAAVIDSLS
+165 AVATGAEVIDSLA

-198 FDTMLTSRNYRGL
+198 FDTLLTSRKYRGV

-241 IDNATELDSTACI
+241 INNATELDSTACI

-262 GDDTVRVINNHL
+262 GDDTVRVVNNHL
-274 RTTMITYDDQEYL
+274 RTTMITQNDQEYL

-297 GEREGK
+297 MEREDK

-349 AYRKIGRN
+349 TYRRIGRKM
-357 LDDTFVEAARGKT
+357 DDTFVEAARGKT

-382 DFIMVDPR
+382 DFIFVDR
-390 LEVVSYSSPRMG
+390 RFEVLSYSSPRLG
-402 VSDHYPVLSRLKFR
+402 VSDHYPVVSRLKIR

>member
-1 MSEFYYASP
+1 MSDYYYSSP
-10 NDSQRRSSRRS
+10 HESNTGRKNRRRS
-21 LAGRLFDF
+21 LSGRLFDF
-29 VMVIISIVVMVVVLL
+29 VMVIISIVVSVLVLL
-44 SYLAP
+44 TLLAP
-49 IVSPHRMWILS
+49 VVNPHRMWILS
-60 LLGLGAP
+60 LLALGAP
-67 FSYAAM
+67 LIYATLI
-73 VLLILYWVI
+73 LLILYWII
-82 RWRWKYA
+82 RWRWKYIVPMA
-89 LPLILVALLGV
+89 LVALLGV

-105 YYRITPVQDHAAQVD
+105 YYRITPVQDHSAQQTAA
-120 PSKLS
+120 
-125 EKELRK
+125 
-131 WEEERRRAERGT
+131 ERQRAERGT
-143 FLVMTYNI
+143 FSVMTYNI
-151 GNFKPYY
+151 GNFKPYF
-158 GIDQNPQ
+158 GIDKDPVR
-165 HAVATGAAVIDSLS
+165 AVATGAEVIDSLS

-198 FDTMLTSRNYRGL
+198 FDTLLTSRKYRGV

-262 GDDTVRVINNHL
+262 GDDTVRVVNNHL
-274 RTTMITYDDQEYL
+274 RTTMITQNDQEYL

-297 GEREGK
+297 MEREDK

-349 AYRKIGRN
+349 TYRRIGRKM
-357 LDDTFVEAARGKT
+357 DDTFVEAARGKT

-382 DFIMVDPR
+382 DFIFVDR
-390 LEVVSYSSPRMG
+390 RFEVLSYSSPRLG
-402 VSDHYPVLSRLKFR
+402 VSDHYPVVSRLKIR

>member
-1 MSEFYYASP
+1 MSDYYYSSP
-10 NDSQRRSSRRS
+10 HESSTGRKNRRRS
-21 LAGRLFDF
+21 LSGRLFDF
-29 VMVIISIVVMVVVLL
+29 VMVIISIVVSVLVLL
-44 SYLAP
+44 TLLAP
-49 IVSPHRMWILS
+49 VVNPHRMWILS
-60 LLGLGAP
+60 LLALGAP
-67 FSYAAM
+67 LIYATLI
-73 VLLILYWVI
+73 LLILYWII
-82 RWRWKYA
+82 RWRWKYIVPMA
-89 LPLILVALLGV
+89 LVALLGV

-105 YYRITPVQDHAAQVD
+105 YYRITPVQDHSAQQT
-120 PSKLS
+120 PA
-125 EKELRK
+125 
-131 WEEERRRAERGT
+131 ERQRAERGT
-143 FLVMTYNI
+143 FSVMTYNI
-151 GNFKPYY
+151 GNFKPYF
-158 GIDQNPQ
+158 GIDKDPVR
-165 HAVATGAAVIDSLS
+165 AVATGAEVIDSLA

-198 FDTMLTSRNYRGL
+198 FDTLLTSRKYRGV

-241 IDNATELDSTACI
+241 INNATELDSTACI

-262 GDDTVRVINNHL
+262 GDDTVRVVNNHL
-274 RTTMITYDDQEYL
+274 RTTMITQNDQEYL

-297 GEREGK
+297 MEREDK

-349 AYRKIGRN
+349 TYRRIGRKM
-357 LDDTFVEAARGKT
+357 DDTFVEAARGKT

-382 DFIMVDPR
+382 DFIFVDR
-390 LEVVSYSSPRMG
+390 RFEVLSYSSPRLG
-402 VSDHYPVLSRLKFR
+402 VSDHYPVVSRLKIR